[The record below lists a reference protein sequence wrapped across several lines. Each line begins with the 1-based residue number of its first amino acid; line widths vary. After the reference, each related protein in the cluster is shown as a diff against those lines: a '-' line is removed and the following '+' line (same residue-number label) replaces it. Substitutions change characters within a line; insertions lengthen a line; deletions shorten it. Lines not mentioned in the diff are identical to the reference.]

1 MFGLNIFK
9 KNEYQILEKKCFCC
23 KTKYSKD
30 SLKKDD
36 LYFNGSKRICDRCL
50 DVIKN
55 IRNEFTVKYGKMS
68 SSDKLFLS
76 ANLYS
81 FVKQMGVSDRKFLK

>member
-30 SLKKDD
+30 LLKKNENYYD
-36 LYFNGSKRICDRCL
+36 GSKRICSTCETAL
-50 DVIKN
+50 NQI
-55 IRNEFTVKYGKMS
+55 INEFYNNYGKMS

-76 ANLYS
+76 CNLYS
-81 FVKQMGVSDRKFLK
+81 FIVKMGLAYK